1 MVNVKKKGNAGE
13 NNFANWLRANGIKA
27 YKEASSG
34 GHSVKGDVTND
45 IDYTIEVK
53 TVKKISLQ
61 EAWKQVASDASK
73 ARNRPLLAIHYDK
86 MPKDEWFI
94 VLHSNDWLDLE
105 MGEVDTHNIYEDPK
119 KKWRL
124 KRFIEEAK
132 GVLKDFDI

>member
-1 MVNVKKKGNAGE
+1 MNVKKKGNRGE
-13 NNFANWLRANGIKA
+13 NNFANWLRANGVKA

-34 GHSVKGDVTND
+34 GHTVKGDITND

-53 TVKKISLQ
+53 TVKKLSIQ
-61 EAWKQVASDASK
+61 EAWKQVAKDASM
-73 ARNRPLLAIHYDK
+73 ARNRPLLAIHYDG

-105 MGEVDTHNIYEDPK
+105 LGDTQVAHQIYEDPK

-124 KRFIEEAK
+124 KALVEAGK
-132 GVLKDFDI
+132 AVLKDYEV